1 MPPMT
6 ANAPPE
12 ASAGKTARASF
23 LSLKGIGK
31 SYGNTRANDDLT
43 LDVVPGE
50 VLGLIGANGAGKS
63 TFMRIVCGVTRPD
76 EGELHCDG
84 TVVDRDGYSVR
95 TAQKRGIRIV
105 WQELSLC
112 ANLSVAE
119 NFFVERPDRG
129 GLDPFWRRA
138 YHDLG
143 RQSIEAIF
151 PGAKIDTGRLVAD
164 LTLAERQMVEIA
176 RAASD
181 PDLRLLILDEP
192 TSSLGA
198 ERSAQLRAFVRRRA
212 AEGLATIFISHKLAE
227 VLDVSDRLIA
237 MRNGRIVWEKASSE
251 ASVAEMVEAM
261 GGPGA
266 ETFVE
271 RRTRG
276 EAEGEPLLRLSGNHV
291 RGDHPP
297 IELRRGEI
305 IGLAGLEGSGQ
316 KALLQQLYSAPR
328 RNGLGADMRVRYIS
342 GDRQNE
348 GVLPLWSVLNNIS
361 IGRIAERGPFAAVRE
376 AVERDAAVPLAKRLR
391 LDESRLASNIL
402 DLSGGNQQKA
412 LVARALAADFDILL
426 LDDPTRGVDIGA
438 KRDFYALVAD
448 IARSGRLVIWYSTED
463 LEFLECDR
471 VLVFSSGRVMQELK
485 GGDISED
492 AIVASSFIEKT
503 GGVDLGAGVSETARR
518 NFGPLIIRLLP
529 FASLLA
535 VFVAMA
541 AQNPLVASSF
551 GLELLLA
558 PAVPLVLIALAQM
571 FVVGGSEIDLGA
583 GAFTGLVNVISAT
596 LLVASPLLGVSALLA
611 GLLGYSVIAVLIQTR
626 GIPAIVATL
635 GASFVWLGCGR
646 MLQPSP
652 GGSSPEWLASLF
664 GIVIPGVPLP
674 VFVIV
679 LAGIVAVFVNLTP
692 TGTILRGFG
701 ANALALSRAGWPSVR
716 FAVIRYLIAGL
727 FAMAAGLYITGT
739 NRASDINA
747 SSSLTLLSVAAVVM
761 GGCQLLGGRI
771 APAGVVAGAVTLS
784 LIGAFLA
791 SLGVSTDYN
800 AAVQG
805 GLLITI
811 LGLQTLLIRRR
822 KNA

>member
-1 MPPMT
+1 MT
-6 ANAPPE
+6 AATTYADP
-12 ASAGKTARASF
+12 SAMTPF

-31 SYGNTRANDDLT
+31 TYGNTRANDDLT
-43 LDVVPGE
+43 LDVMPGE

-76 EGELHCDG
+76 EGEFHCDG
-84 TVVDRDGYSVR
+84 AIVESDRYSVR
-95 TAQKRGIRIV
+95 DAQQRGIRIV

-112 ANLSVAE
+112 PNLSVAE
-119 NFFVERPDRG
+119 NFFVEQPDRRS
-129 GLDPFWRRA
+129 LNPFWRRT

-143 RQSIEAIF
+143 RESIEAIF
-151 PGAKIDTGRLVAD
+151 PGAGIDTGKLVAD

-181 PDLRLLILDEP
+181 PALRLLILDEP

-198 ERSAQLRAFVRRRA
+198 ERSAQLRAFVRKRA
-212 AEGLATIFISHKLAE
+212 TEGLATIFISHKLAE

-237 MRNGRIVWEKASSE
+237 MRNGCKVWESSAAQ
-251 ASVAEMVEAM
+251 ASVPEMIEAM
-261 GGPGA
+261 GGPDGGA
-266 ETFVE
+266 FVK
-271 RRTRG
+271 RRPDRD
-276 EAEGEPLLRLSGNHV
+276 EEPQGEPLLVLGQELQGSGDDAPV
-291 RGDHPP
+291 T
-297 IELRRGEI
+297 LRRGEI

-316 KALLQQLYSAPR
+316 KALLQRLYAAPR
-328 RNGLGADMRVRYIS
+328 QFDLGNDIKLRYIS

-348 GVLPLWSVLNNIS
+348 GVLSLWSVLDNIS
-361 IGRIAERGPFAAVRE
+361 IGRIAARRPFAAVRDGD
-376 AVERDAAVPLAKRLR
+376 ERQAAKSLAERLR
-391 LDESRLASNIL
+391 LDEGRLDANIL

-412 LVARALAADFDILL
+412 LVARALSAQFDILL

-438 KRDFYALVAD
+438 KRDFYALVAE

-471 VLVFSSGRVMQELK
+471 VLVFSSGCITRELK
-485 GGDISED
+485 GDDISED
-492 AIVASSFIEKT
+492 EIVAASFIEKA
-503 GGVDLGAGVSETARR
+503 GGADAASGRGETLRR

-535 VFVAMA
+535 VFVAMSA
-541 AQNPLVASSF
+541 MNPLVASSF
-551 GLELLLA
+551 GLELLLG

-571 FVVGGSEIDLGA
+571 FIVGGSEIDLGA
-583 GAFTGLVNVISAT
+583 GAFTGLINVVSAT
-596 LLVASPLLGVSALLA
+596 LLVTAPLVGISTLVA
-611 GLLGYSVIAVLIQTR
+611 GLLGYAVIAVLIQTR

-635 GASFVWLGCGR
+635 GASFVWLGWGR

-652 GGSSPEWLASLF
+652 GGESPAWLASIF
-664 GIVIPGVPLP
+664 DIAVPGVPMP
-674 VFVIV
+674 VLLIV
-679 LAGIVAVFVNLTP
+679 LAGAIAVFVNLTP

-701 ANALALSRAGWPSVR
+701 ANALALSRAGWPAVR
-716 FAVIRYLIAGL
+716 FAITRYALAGL

-739 NRASDINA
+739 NHASDINA

-805 GLLITI
+805 GLLIAI
-811 LGLQTLLIRRR
+811 LGLQTLLTRRR
-822 KNA
+822 RHA